1 MALRQYLRHIL
12 MSPDD
17 DATFAAAML
26 IAPRLNALPSPWME
40 FASTSRACKISASCI
55 VPYRIVSAAFHVSRE
70 GRRERGRRGEL
81 CIGHWAWGS
90 RVEGHARKEVGGDLN
105 WFRARDMQ
113 LVGPF
118 SRQNTVYK
126 TRILRNTMT
135 GVGGTRVWVSWRNM
149 INERCRLVVDHGRR
163 TR

>member
-70 GRRERGRRGEL
+70 GGSEGEAVSCAL
-81 CIGHWAWGS
+81 GMG
-90 RVEGHARKEVGGDLN
+90 VEGRGTRRQGSGGDLN

-113 LVGPF
+113 LVRPF
-118 SRQNTVYK
+118 SRQDTVYI
-126 TRILRNTMT
+126 TRNLRNTMT